1 MVAAFFLANDRLIL
15 YFSGTMTTP
24 SVPHDWEN
32 PAQLS
37 RNRLAP
43 RAFFTPYPDETSART
58 FDRSNSPWFKLLN
71 GNWKFHFAQSPSEAP
86 VTFDDVSAWADIPV
100 PSCWQMHGYGRP
112 HYTNVQFP
120 FPIDPPRVP
129 TENPTGTYVRDFFIG
144 NDWNDR
150 QIRLRFDGV
159 DSAFYVWI
167 NGQEAGFSKGSRLPS
182 EFDIT
187 AFVRPGNNQIAVR
200 VIQWSDGSYMEDQDM
215 WWLSGIFRDVSLI
228 AMPATHIADIHV
240 HAPADGKLKVNTT
253 LAGDTAGCKVTT
265 KLLDHTGRV
274 VKPQPP
280 RLWSAEDPYLYTLL
294 VTLKDADGNVLEV
307 VPQRVGFRTIE
318 IKGDRFLVNGVAI
331 KLKGVNRHETH
342 PDLGRAV
349 PVETM
354 VKDLL
359 LMKQHNI
366 NAIRTSHYPDDPRF
380 YDLCDYYGLYVIDE
394 CDLES
399 HGFCHIDGWAGNP
412 TDDTRW
418 EAACVDRMERMV
430 HRDKNH
436 PCIIMWSLGNEANF
450 GCNHLAMAA
459 RARALDSSR
468 PIHYEGDQ
476 DLKTVD
482 VFSQMYTHVDN
493 VITVGKGT
501 EEEIKTKLDRK
512 GTGYASKPFV
522 LCEYAHAMGNGPGGL
537 LEYWEEAI
545 YKYDRLMGGFIWE
558 WVDHGLRA
566 CWDTDG
572 KAVVAKAPHPN
583 PLPKNGARG
592 SAGQSLLP
600 TGGEGQVDGASANTG
615 ATFFAYGGDFGDVP
629 NDGNFVCDGLIF
641 PDRVP
646 SPGLTEYKKII
657 EPVKVEK
664 VGDQFR
670 ITNRYD
676 FINLDHLQLSWNI
689 SVAGKVTQSGTAKIP
704 AIAARKSKLISIPCD
719 KPADAAYLT
728 LSFTLATDTSWA
740 ARGHEIAWAQ
750 FELPTVASR
759 RSGVPA
765 ATGPALHLVDNGNTA
780 SITGANFAI
789 NFDKLHAVLTDW
801 QHDGVKLL
809 QTGPRLNLWR
819 AITDNDRGWDNA
831 GAWRKAH
838 LDKLQHRTDD
848 VTVEQ
853 TDANTVRIVARVR
866 VAPPILNIG
875 FECDYT
881 YTITGDGQIV
891 LEVHGIPRGT
901 ALPPT
906 LPRLGLQLALPS
918 AFDQV
923 QWSGRGPGEAYR
935 DTKQAQRFGRWQA
948 TVDELF
954 TNYIFP
960 QENGNRTDVS
970 WVQFTDLLGRG
981 ICCAGLP
988 NFSAHRFTTTDIDN
1002 ARHTTDLVK
1011 RDFITVSLDHEHH
1024 GIGTGSCG
1032 PGPWERYHLKPTEFR
1047 FAVQLRPV

>member
-1 MVAAFFLANDRLIL
+1 
-15 YFSGTMTTP
+15 MTTP
-24 SVPHDWEN
+24 ATPKDWEN
-32 PAQLS
+32 PALTG

-58 FDRSNSPWFKLLN
+58 FDRTTSPWFKLLN
-71 GNWKFHFAQSPSEAP
+71 GNWKFHWAPTPAEAP
-86 VTFDDVSAWADIPV
+86 ATFTQTTDWAEIPV

-120 FPIDPPRVP
+120 FPVDPPRVP
-129 TENPTGTYVRDFFIG
+129 TENPTGTYVRDFVIG
-144 NDWNDR
+144 NDWNGR
-150 QIRLRFDGV
+150 QIRLRFEGV
-159 DSAFYVWI
+159 DSAFHVWI
-167 NGQEAGFSKGSRLPS
+167 NGKQVGFSKGSRLPA

-187 AFVRPGNNQIAVR
+187 ARIRPGLNQIAVQ
-200 VIQWSDGSYMEDQDM
+200 VVQWSDGTYMEDQDM
-215 WWLSGIFRDVSLI
+215 WWLSGIFRDVCLI

-240 HAPADGKLKVNTT
+240 HAPVDGKLKVNTT
-253 LAGDTAGCKVTT
+253 LAGDTVGCKVTT
-265 KLLDHTGRV
+265 KLLDPTGQV

-294 VTLKDADGNVLEV
+294 VTLKDAAGNILEV
-307 VPQRVGFRTIE
+307 VPQHVGFRTVE

-349 PVETM
+349 PLETM

-394 CDLES
+394 CDLET
-399 HGFCHIDGWAGNP
+399 HGFCCNEGWAGNP
-412 TDDTRW
+412 TEDPRW
-418 EAACVDRMERMV
+418 ESACVDRMERMV

-450 GCNHLAMAA
+450 GCTHVAMAT
-459 RARALDSSR
+459 RARALDPAR
-468 PIHYEGDQ
+468 PIHYEGDY
-476 DLKTVD
+476 DLKTADVYSRMYPPVD
-482 VFSQMYTHVDN
+482 E
-493 VITVGKGT
+493 VIIIGSGT
-501 EEEIKTKLDRK
+501 EEQIKARINRP

-537 LEYWEEAI
+537 LEYWEEAL
-545 YKYDRLMGGFIWE
+545 YKFDRCMGGFIWE

-566 CWDTDG
+566 RWSADG
-572 KAVVAKAPHPN
+572 KTATVAPRNLYPAPSGTQPSTLT
-583 PLPKNGARG
+583 PQPPP
-592 SAGQSLLP
+592 S
-600 TGGEGQVDGASANTG
+600 
-615 ATFFAYGGDFGDVP
+615 TFFAYGGDFGDVP

-641 PDRVP
+641 PDRTP
-646 SPGLTEYKKII
+646 SPGLTEYKKVI

-676 FINLDHLQLSWNI
+676 FITLDHLQLSWNV
-689 SVAGKVTQSGTAKIP
+689 SVAGTVTQSGTARIP
-704 AIAARKSKLISIPCD
+704 AIPGRKNKLIRIPFD

-728 LSFTLATDTSWA
+728 LSFTLAADTPWA

-750 FELPTVASR
+750 FAVAAVYDRRNVINSLPGGGHRPPLQVADTKNS
-759 RSGVPA
+759 
-765 ATGPALHLVDNGNTA
+765 TT
-780 SITGANFAI
+780 ITGANFI
-789 NFDKLHAVLTDW
+789 VNFDKIRAVLIGW
-801 QHDGVKLL
+801 QHEGVRLL
-809 QTGPRLNLWR
+809 QTGPRLNFWR

-831 GAWRKAH
+831 GAWRKVH
-838 LDKLQHRTDD
+838 LDKLQHRTDA

-853 TDANTVRIVARVR
+853 TDASTVRIVARVR
-866 VAPPILNIG
+866 IAPPTLNIG

-881 YTITGDGQIV
+881 YTITGDGQIA
-891 LEVHGIPRGT
+891 LEVHGIPSGSP
-901 ALPPT
+901 LPPT
-906 LPRLGLQLALPS
+906 LPRLGLQLALPVGL
-918 AFDQV
+918 DQV
-923 QWSGRGPGEAYR
+923 QWFGRGPGEAYR

-954 TNYIFP
+954 THYIYP

-970 WVQFTDLLGRG
+970 WVQFADLLGRG

-988 NFSAHRFTTTDIDN
+988 NFSAHRFTTMDLDN

-1032 PGPWERYHLKPTEFR
+1032 PGPWERYHLKPAEFR
-1047 FAVQLRPV
+1047 FGVRLAPVIR